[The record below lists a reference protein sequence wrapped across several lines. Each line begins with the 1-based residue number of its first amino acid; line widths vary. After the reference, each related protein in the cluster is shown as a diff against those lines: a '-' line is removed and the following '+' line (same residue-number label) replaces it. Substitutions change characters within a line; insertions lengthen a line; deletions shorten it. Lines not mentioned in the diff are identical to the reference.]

1 MDPNERRTLRRSFR
15 LSRRGHNASMSQAR
29 SDDPEEL
36 HTQADDV
43 PALSRR
49 EAEVAG
55 IVPGMIV
62 YGDSSLDPNADDRR
76 DANHA
81 EPDEHL

>member
-1 MDPNERRTLRRSFR
+1 
-15 LSRRGHNASMSQAR
+15 MSDAKR
-29 SDDPEEL
+29 PEIDENNPAEL
-36 HTQADDV
+36 HTQADDL
-43 PALSRR
+43 PALSRQ

-76 DANHA
+76 DLNSPAA
-81 EPDEHL
+81 DEHV

>member
-1 MDPNERRTLRRSFR
+1 
-15 LSRRGHNASMSQAR
+15 MSDSPRPEADL
-29 SDDPEEL
+29 DDPAEL
-36 HTQADDV
+36 TTQADDES
-43 PALSRR
+43 PLSRR

-76 DANHA
+76 DLNHA
-81 EPDEHL
+81 ESDEHI

>member
-1 MDPNERRTLRRSFR
+1 
-15 LSRRGHNASMSQAR
+15 MSDTPR
-29 SDDPEEL
+29 HPRNRHDDPAEL
-36 HTQADDV
+36 ETQADDL

-76 DANHA
+76 DLNHA
-81 EPDEHL
+81 ESSEHL